1 MDDLIKV
8 VYLDLRNDKLIQY
21 YQELW
26 DYVELIKNDNENNG
40 RLNMGN
46 EIQFKIEEK
55 INELKLNN

>member
-55 INELKLNN
+55 INKLKLNN

>member
-26 DYVELIKNDNENNG
+26 DYVELIKNDNENVE

-55 INELKLNN
+55 INKLKLNN